1 MIKRYWALLL
11 VLITITACSTA
22 RPTGKHMMWELRTP
36 ESTVYLV
43 GSIHMADSSFYP
55 LDNIYYEKLDSSR
68 IFVTEVDLEQ
78 VDPMKMMK
86 LVTLRNGK
94 TLKDMVPEDVY
105 SILMERLGKLGFPE
119 DVANT
124 FKPGFALMM
133 AQLMNEDS
141 EPKSFASLAEGID
154 IHLLNKAQ
162 KHAKL
167 GLEDVGTQMTLL
179 EKLIDVDPDKM
190 KMYLNSNPDIET
202 NIDLKQL
209 FDAWKNADTE
219 TLEKVLLAESEV
231 DEASKELM
239 EEMLDNRNI
248 NMAKKIESYIVDG
261 GTFYVVV
268 GAGHLVGDKSIIKL
282 LEEKGYTVN
291 QL

>member
-1 MIKRYWALLL
+1 
-11 VLITITACSTA
+11 
-22 RPTGKHMMWELRTP
+22 
-36 ESTVYLV
+36 
-43 GSIHMADSSFYP
+43 MADSSFYP